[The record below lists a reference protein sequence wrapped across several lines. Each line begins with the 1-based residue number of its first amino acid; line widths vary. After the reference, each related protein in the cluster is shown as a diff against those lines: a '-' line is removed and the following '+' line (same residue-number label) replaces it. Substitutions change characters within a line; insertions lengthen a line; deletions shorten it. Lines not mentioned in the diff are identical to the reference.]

1 MARRSKASQQRLLR
15 AVAAL
20 LVIVLVAA
28 AVFSVYWFVVKGKS
42 WDDFK
47 ALFQKPDTPP
57 ATGTIETGE
66 LSINFLELGN
76 KYTGDCTLIK
86 IGDTEVLIDAGSRKG
101 SAETLI
107 PAISE
112 YCTDG
117 VLEYV
122 IATHADQDHIAAFVG
137 TNEFPGVF
145 ERFECEVII
154 DFPKTNKDSAIY
166 KDYLEERDK
175 EVEAGAEHYTALEC
189 WNETEGASR
198 SYTLAEGVTMN
209 FLYQKF
215 YEEHA
220 SDENN
225 YSVCMLLTQGDY
237 NYLFTGDLEEEGEA
251 SLVESNDLPQCKLFK
266 GGHHGSKTSSTEKLL
281 SVIRPEIVCVC
292 CCAGSPEYTT
302 NNDNTFP
309 TQAMID
315 RVSKY
320 TDKIYVTTLA
330 TNVDWEEESWD
341 YTSMNGTITYKSDGK
356 EWSVTGSNN
365 STILKDTEW
374 FKKNRVWNGG

>member
-15 AVAAL
+15 AVAVL

-66 LSINFLELGN
+66 LTINFLELGN

-122 IATHADQDHIAAFVG
+122 RIRDCDARRSG
-137 TNEFPGVF
+137 SYRRLRGNE
-145 ERFECEVII
+145 
-154 DFPKTNKDSAIY
+154 
-166 KDYLEERDK
+166 
-175 EVEAGAEHYTALEC
+175 
-189 WNETEGASR
+189 
-198 SYTLAEGVTMN
+198 
-209 FLYQKF
+209 
-215 YEEHA
+215 
-220 SDENN
+220 
-225 YSVCMLLTQGDY
+225 
-237 NYLFTGDLEEEGEA
+237 
-251 SLVESNDLPQCKLFK
+251 
-266 GGHHGSKTSSTEKLL
+266 
-281 SVIRPEIVCVC
+281 
-292 CCAGSPEYTT
+292 
-302 NNDNTFP
+302 
-309 TQAMID
+309 
-315 RVSKY
+315 
-320 TDKIYVTTLA
+320 
-330 TNVDWEEESWD
+330 
-341 YTSMNGTITYKSDGK
+341 
-356 EWSVTGSNN
+356 
-365 STILKDTEW
+365 
-374 FKKNRVWNGG
+374 

>member
-1 MARRSKASQQRLLR
+1 MR
-15 AVAAL
+15 AVAVL
-20 LVIVLVAA
+20 LVIVLIAA

-117 VLEYV
+117 MLEYV

-145 ERFECEVII
+145 ESFECEVII
-154 DFPKTNKDSAIY
+154 DFPKTNKNTAIY

-189 WNETEGASR
+189 WN
-198 SYTLAEGVTMN
+198 
-209 FLYQKF
+209 
-215 YEEHA
+215 
-220 SDENN
+220 
-225 YSVCMLLTQGDY
+225 
-237 NYLFTGDLEEEGEA
+237 
-251 SLVESNDLPQCKLFK
+251 
-266 GGHHGSKTSSTEKLL
+266 
-281 SVIRPEIVCVC
+281 
-292 CCAGSPEYTT
+292 
-302 NNDNTFP
+302 
-309 TQAMID
+309 
-315 RVSKY
+315 
-320 TDKIYVTTLA
+320 
-330 TNVDWEEESWD
+330 
-341 YTSMNGTITYKSDGK
+341 
-356 EWSVTGSNN
+356 
-365 STILKDTEW
+365 
-374 FKKNRVWNGG
+374 